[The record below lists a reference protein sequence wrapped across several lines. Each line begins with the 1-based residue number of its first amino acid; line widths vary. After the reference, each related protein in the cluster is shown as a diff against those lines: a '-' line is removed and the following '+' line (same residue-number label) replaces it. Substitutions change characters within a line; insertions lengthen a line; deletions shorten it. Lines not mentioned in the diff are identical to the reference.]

1 MGDFL
6 ETSQCARPRGDATEL
21 QIQVQK
27 GETGAGSAAKG
38 WLGGGRLGGPPQLS
52 PLSRGWDLPRLGS
65 EPRTQQARCRFQK
78 SPGSLNHPVLGG
90 SF

>member
-21 QIQVQK
+21 QTQVQK

-38 WLGGGRLGGPPQLS
+38 WLGGGRLGGGPPERCLNSLLS
-52 PLSRGWDLPRLGS
+52 PEAGISRGWDRSLAHSRLGAGF
-65 EPRTQQARCRFQK
+65 RKAR
-78 SPGSLNHPVLGG
+78 GA
-90 SF
+90 